1 MYLLCYNIYYKSI
14 YKGSGSSYGNM
25 SDTDPYLPLPTSGIL
40 LSQGLWEIKVVLA
53 NKVDNP
59 APSISV
65 SDSNNYPNG
74 SSGVIF
80 INLNTTTIT
89 VKLESGD
96 GYAEI
101 TSYQLTGNVPSSPSV
116 EVQLFKYNGSTF
128 DSITGTAYSGFING
142 TLNTNNVFTNT
153 KTSLPAGIYYVVLT
167 VKSSSLVKFVDTIAF
182 VVRSGLTTTITGS
195 CSEYNKTSSIV
206 IDSEYLRPL
215 NPNGESS
222 GSGSDNAYKVVDVGD
237 IKTSSNTPIDF
248 DVVQQNSIHVIQAA
262 GTGVM
267 LDHTGSSSTM
277 YSNRIETPDGTKYA
291 INLNG
296 KSVTLSKIQN
306 NGNGVDNESA
316 LVTNLNAKSYLTI
329 YNNNGLEFGQRSKF
343 ADLQYNSGWRNENRR
358 LQTNIE
364 LSNDSTLN
372 IVGDGATDRISNAG
386 IIFYGPLATD
396 INVKN
401 DEYRQGSI
409 NLKYTG
415 GNINLD
421 GNVSVRGVVGISSWS
436 TSGASTLSGKVESR
450 INIKNG
456 AEINTSS
463 TESYKETQCESA
475 ADHAT
480 AHGIYIKG
488 NNKCNSD
495 SNITISLTGGS
506 SIKTTCVGNN
516 DSAGIRIEDFT
527 GSVRINIEDSSYIN
541 ATNGY
546 EIYISNCS
554 NVTIVYSGNFSVD
567 GTKGDIYIKNS
578 TVNNTYYES
587 KTISVPATSI
597 SN

>member
-1 MYLLCYNIYYKSI
+1 M
-14 YKGSGSSYGNM
+14 
-25 SDTDPYLPLPTSGIL
+25 
-40 LSQGLWEIKVVLA
+40 
-53 NKVDNP
+53 
-59 APSISV
+59 
-65 SDSNNYPNG
+65 
-74 SSGVIF
+74 
-80 INLNTTTIT
+80 
-89 VKLESGD
+89 
-96 GYAEI
+96 
-101 TSYQLTGNVPSSPSV
+101 
-116 EVQLFKYNGSTF
+116 
-128 DSITGTAYSGFING
+128 
-142 TLNTNNVFTNT
+142 FTNT
-153 KTSLPAGIYYVVLT
+153 KTSLPTGIYYVVLT

-248 DVVQQNSIHVIQAA
+248 DVVQKNSIHVIQSA

-277 YSNRIETPDGTKYA
+277 TSNRIETPDGTKYA

-306 NGNGVDNESA
+306 NGNGVNNESA

-396 INVKN
+396 INVKK
-401 DEYRQGSI
+401 DDYRQGSI

-436 TSGASTLSGKVESR
+436 TSGTSTLSGKVEST

-463 TESYKETQCESA
+463 TESYEGTQCESA
-475 ADHAT
+475 ADQAT

-495 SNITISLTGGS
+495 SNIKILLTGGS

-527 GSVRINIEDSSYIN
+527 GSVRIDIEDSSYIN

-546 EIYISNCS
+546 GIYISNCS

-567 GTKGDIYIKNS
+567 GTKGDIFINNS

-587 KTISVPATSI
+587 KTIVPATAI